1 MNQKNFTKVKYTV
14 GYKLLKMVFSLYVVI
29 AIFMTLIHMYSEF
42 NHEKSIIM
50 QDMKHAEKL
59 FEQQLITGIWNFD
72 VALLENVITSILSS
86 RSIIGMSIYMKES
99 KELSNFGIV
108 DNKFNS
114 ITSKVLKN
122 PNKAQYQKD
131 LYVYTF
137 NLNYKSSLD
146 EVELGSVSFFSNK
159 EIIFQRVKNN
169 FALLIINSIVKTFAL
184 WIIFLFYSK
193 KYLTKPF
200 FEMIETTKDIDFKN
214 IKRKNLKKYLTKANE
229 NEFDILKKTFFNM
242 ITRLKTAY
250 LKLDLANKKNIT
262 LNENLERL
270 VRERTIEL
278 EESILRLESTQE
290 QLIKSEKMASLGG
303 LVAGVAHEI
312 NTPVGISLTGITHF
326 LEITKHLET
335 DYYAEQMSEEK
346 FVEYIKTSKKLAT
359 QINTNLERTVNLVKS
374 FKLVAIDQTN
384 DEKRVFLLKEY
395 IQTIIFS
402 LNNVIKKTN
411 LKITVNC
418 DDQLSMDSH
427 PGLCSQIIT
436 NLIMNSINHGFEL
449 KEEGLISID
458 LNKENG
464 NLIMIYKDNGKG
476 IEKDILPK
484 IFDPFF
490 TTNREFGG
498 TGLGL
503 NVIYNIITATLNGS
517 IECKSEV
524 GKGVTFKI
532 IIPTSA

>member
-1 MNQKNFTKVKYTV
+1 VLDVTINVSCLSEVKMNQKNFTKVKYTV

-193 KYLTKPF
+193 KY
-200 FEMIETTKDIDFKN
+200 
-214 IKRKNLKKYLTKANE
+214 
-229 NEFDILKKTFFNM
+229 
-242 ITRLKTAY
+242 
-250 LKLDLANKKNIT
+250 
-262 LNENLERL
+262 
-270 VRERTIEL
+270 
-278 EESILRLESTQE
+278 
-290 QLIKSEKMASLGG
+290 
-303 LVAGVAHEI
+303 
-312 NTPVGISLTGITHF
+312 
-326 LEITKHLET
+326 
-335 DYYAEQMSEEK
+335 
-346 FVEYIKTSKKLAT
+346 
-359 QINTNLERTVNLVKS
+359 
-374 FKLVAIDQTN
+374 
-384 DEKRVFLLKEY
+384 
-395 IQTIIFS
+395 
-402 LNNVIKKTN
+402 
-411 LKITVNC
+411 
-418 DDQLSMDSH
+418 
-427 PGLCSQIIT
+427 
-436 NLIMNSINHGFEL
+436 
-449 KEEGLISID
+449 
-458 LNKENG
+458 
-464 NLIMIYKDNGKG
+464 KG
-476 IEKDILPK
+476 K
-484 IFDPFF
+484 IF
-490 TTNREFGG
+490 GIA
-498 TGLGL
+498 LL
-503 NVIYNIITATLNGS
+503 
-517 IECKSEV
+517 
-524 GKGVTFKI
+524 
-532 IIPTSA
+532 